1 MHGWWGGFT
10 LLAWFLCGCV
20 ELLVPGSPSLWV
32 ERSLSLHDSGVEP
45 RLAGDALVYLDGMK
59 RAVRREGT
67 AERRVQLA
75 GHPCL
80 VPGARPSL
88 FGVDPMGMQ
97 AIVWGESGGVTGDFI
112 HVVGVRTTVDCLLD
126 FKAGTAHVLS
136 DALPQVSRS
145 MLTGSFVLGAG
156 RLYHWTAASRIYV
169 TELST
174 GHSAGLTERSDS
186 LYCDVSEHGSV
197 ALVACIYR
205 QDARRGS
212 VLFKRMDLSSVPP
225 RSLDSFTLAVDLPLQ
240 IHPPVMARDGSRLL
254 YFGETYDTSEYAP
267 LDAAR
272 ENVVV
277 AIDLHRRSL
286 SFVHALRQRGLIHR
300 VATTTDGG
308 LTLIGEWQDVWGQR
322 SRIRILARNGE
333 DRGTWPIEGHLKAI
347 LPLQQGHLCWL
358 VVDDTA
364 YLIRLPAQEVTR
376 PSGLAAGHSS
386 F

>member
-1 MHGWWGGFT
+1 MRAVPGMIT
-10 LLAWFLCGCV
+10 LLAWSLCGCV
-20 ELLVPGSPSLWV
+20 ELLVPGSPSLRV

-67 AERRVQLA
+67 AERRVSLA

-80 VPGARPSL
+80 VPDSRPSL
-88 FGVDPMGMQ
+88 FFVDPMGMQ
-97 AIVWGESGGVTGDFI
+97 AIAWGTSGGITGDFV
-112 HVVGVRTTVDCLLD
+112 HVVGVRTTVDCLVD

-156 RLYHWTAASRIYV
+156 RVYHWTADSPIYV

-174 GHSAGLTERSDS
+174 GHSAALTERSDS
-186 LYCDVSEHGSV
+186 LYCQVSEHASV

-212 VLFKRMDLSSVPP
+212 VLFQRMDVSSVPP

-240 IHPPVMARDGSRLL
+240 IHPPIVAPDGSRLL
-254 YFGETYDTSEYAP
+254 YFGETYDTGEYVP

-277 AIDLHRRSL
+277 AVDLHRRSL
-286 SFVHALRQRGLIHR
+286 SFVHALRHRGFIHS
-300 VATTTDGG
+300 VATTSDGS
-308 LTLIGEWQDVWGQR
+308 LTLIGEFLDVWGQR
-322 SRIRILARNGE
+322 SQIRILARNGE
-333 DRGTWPIEGHLKAI
+333 DRGTWPIEGQLKAI
-347 LPLQQGHLCWL
+347 LPLRQGHLCWI
-358 VVDDTA
+358 VVDETA
-364 YLIRLPAQEVTR
+364 YLIRLPA
-376 PSGLAAGHSS
+376 
-386 F
+386 